1 MVRNGPGR
9 LVSQFR
15 MEETQEFNVVTA
27 ADWVRNGD
35 CGIKFVGHSR
45 ERCRHNHHA
54 VIVAILTKTQAK
66 TTETAFAIARALS
79 TTKKNHHPSAVRDV
93 RS

>member
-15 MEETQEFNVVTA
+15 MEETREFNVVTA
-27 ADWVRNGD
+27 ADWARNGD

-54 VIVAILTKTQAK
+54 VIVATDQNHRNSLCDC
-66 TTETAFAIARALS
+66 ARTFNYEKES
-79 TTKKNHHPSAVRDV
+79 SSIGSARCEVV
-93 RS
+93 K